1 MYGLPQAAIIANKQL
16 QDKLEAHGYHP
27 VPITPGLWKPDTND
41 MAFTLF
47 VDDFGIK
54 YTKHEDAKHL
64 INALHNVGYKLS
76 QEWDGDQYCGL
87 TLQWDYDKHT
97 CNVSIPGYVE

>member
-1 MYGLPQAAIIANKQL
+1 LYGIPQAAIIANKQL
-16 QDKLEAHGYHP
+16 QDKLEPHGYYP
-27 VPITPGLWKPDTND
+27 VPITLGLWKHDTND
-41 MAFTLF
+41 MAFTL
-47 VDDFGIK
+47 VGIK